1 MDYLLLALVFVLVS
15 GLTFSGSLWLARRRQ
30 RMEQRLRA
38 SVFDEMDEKP
48 ALVLGDLTPAFSEQ
62 VPLGKEDRTE
72 LQKELRIA
80 GYYRPTALTEY
91 TALRTLLILVPL
103 LAAGVLALFVQ
114 TAAAALY
121 IWGGGLLAA
130 GLGWAL
136 PRVYLYYR
144 GQARMHAIERGLP
157 VAIDMLTLSLGAGL
171 NVLNS
176 LHRVSEEVKFAFPI
190 LGEELQIVGRQ
201 AELKTLDFAL
211 AQFADRVG
219 LPQVRNLSVILS
231 QSENLGT
238 DAVTVL
244 REYADNMRTNMRQ
257 RADEMANKAP
267 FKMLFPAY
275 LLAIGAC
282 ILLIAPTV
290 LEFAEFRRNALIS
303 TSIKEGKR
311 LLRDEQDIKKEAETT
326 ISP

>member
-1 MDYLLLALVFVLVS
+1 MALVFVLVS
-15 GLTFSGSLWLARRRQ
+15 GLTFSGSLWLAKRRQ
-30 RMEQRLRA
+30 RLEQRLRA
-38 SVFDEMDEKP
+38 SVTEEMDEKP

-80 GYYRPTALTEY
+80 GYYRPTALLEY
-91 TALRTLLILVPL
+91 TALRTLLILLPL

-114 TAAAALY
+114 TAASALY
-121 IWGGGLLAA
+121 IWAGGLLAA
-130 GLGWAL
+130 GMGWAL

-157 VAIDMLTLSLGAGL
+157 VAIDMLTLRLGAGL

-176 LHRVSEEVKFAFPI
+176 LHRVSNEVKFAFPI
-190 LGEELQIVGRQ
+190 LGEELEIVGRQ
-201 AELKTLDFAL
+201 AELKTLEFAL
-211 AQFADRVG
+211 AQFAERVG
-219 LPQVRNLSVILS
+219 LPQVRNLSVILA

-238 DAVTVL
+238 DAVSVL

-275 LLAIGAC
+275 LLAIGAS

-303 TSIKEGKR
+303 TSIKEGKK
-311 LLRDEQDIKKEAETT
+311 LLREEQDIKKEAENT
-326 ISP
+326 ITP

>member
-1 MDYLLLALVFVLVS
+1 
-15 GLTFSGSLWLARRRQ
+15 
-30 RMEQRLRA
+30 
-38 SVFDEMDEKP
+38 
-48 ALVLGDLTPAFSEQ
+48 
-62 VPLGKEDRTE
+62 
-72 LQKELRIA
+72 
-80 GYYRPTALTEY
+80 
-91 TALRTLLILVPL
+91 
-103 LAAGVLALFVQ
+103 
-114 TAAAALY
+114 
-121 IWGGGLLAA
+121 
-130 GLGWAL
+130 
-136 PRVYLYYR
+136 
-144 GQARMHAIERGLP
+144 
-157 VAIDMLTLSLGAGL
+157 MLTLSLGAGL

-201 AELKTLDFAL
+201 AELKTLEFAL

-275 LLAIGAC
+275 LLAFGAC

-303 TSIKEGKR
+303 TSIKEGKK
-311 LLRDEQDIKKEAETT
+311 LLREEQDIKKEAETT
-326 ISP
+326 LTP